1 MRRAAPY
8 NPSPIGSIVSRTDA
22 SDQPPGDL
30 HVSDIL
36 FHLIPGAP
44 KPVAPYSHV
53 VEADGWL
60 FVTGQL
66 ATDPDDDSLP
76 LPDGIEAQTLKVMD
90 NLKRALEGVGAGFDR
105 VVFTRIFL
113 TDFPR
118 DFAAMN
124 DIYKSYFDPAA
135 LPGRT
140 TVGVTHLARGG
151 IVEIDMIA
159 RR

>member
-1 MRRAAPY
+1 M
-8 NPSPIGSIVSRTDA
+8 
-22 SDQPPGDL
+22 
-30 HVSDIL
+30 SDIL
-36 FHLIPGAP
+36 FHLIPDAP

-66 ATDPDDDSLP
+66 ATDPDDDTLP
-76 LPDGIEAQTLKVMD
+76 VPEGIEAQTLKVMD
-90 NLKRALEGVGAGFDR
+90 NLKRALEGVGASLDR
-105 VVFTRIFL
+105 VVFARIFL

-118 DFAAMN
+118 DYPAFN
-124 DIYKSYFDPAA
+124 EIYKTYFDPAA

-151 IVEIDMIA
+151 IIEIDLIA

>member
-1 MRRAAPY
+1 
-8 NPSPIGSIVSRTDA
+8 
-22 SDQPPGDL
+22 
-30 HVSDIL
+30 VSDIL

-53 VEADGWL
+53 VESDGWL

-76 LPDGIEAQTLKVMD
+76 VPEGIEAQTVKVMD

-105 VVFTRIFL
+105 VAFVRIFL
-113 TDFPR
+113 TNFQR
-118 DFAAMN
+118 DYPAMN
-124 DIYKSYFDPAA
+124 EIYKTYFDPTA

-151 IVEIDMIA
+151 IIEIDLIA

>member
-1 MRRAAPY
+1 M
-8 NPSPIGSIVSRTDA
+8 
-22 SDQPPGDL
+22 
-30 HVSDIL
+30 SDIL

-53 VEADGWL
+53 VEAGGFL

-76 LPDGIEAQTLKVMD
+76 VPEGIEAQTRKVMA
-90 NLKRALEGVGAGFDR
+90 NLQRALEGVGASFDR
-105 VVFTRIFL
+105 VVFARIYL
-113 TDFPR
+113 TDFQR
-118 DFAAMN
+118 DYAAMN
-124 DIYKSYFDPAA
+124 AIYTSYFDPAK

-151 IVEIDMIA
+151 VVEIDFIA
-159 RR
+159 KR